1 MRIGIITP
9 APPNSLAGNRRT
21 ALRWANLLRQLG
33 HRVVISQ
40 NYVDQPF
47 DVLVALHAKRSHDS
61 INRFHR
67 MHSHRPLI
75 VALTGTDLYH
85 DLRRSRQAQA
95 SLEMATR
102 LIVLQ
107 PKALENLPE
116 RFHHKT
122 RVIYQSVGL
131 AVSPMGNPQSQPPNH
146 KSHASAF
153 QVCVIGHLRGVKD
166 PFRAAMASRLLPAT
180 SRIQIV
186 QVGKALGERIAVS
199 ARREMHLNPRYRWV
213 GEQSP
218 KRALEILRSSQL
230 CVNSSRMEGGANSIS
245 EAIAAG
251 VPVIASR
258 VPGNLGLLGENYP
271 GYFPVGDGEALARL
285 LFRAETDEQFLAQL
299 KLAGQNLAGKFLP
312 EQELDAWRKL
322 LVELFA
328 A

>member
-9 APPNSLAGNRRT
+9 APPSSLAGNRRT
-21 ALRWANLLRQLG
+21 ALRWANLLRQQG
-33 HRVVISQ
+33 HRVVISE

-47 DVLVALHAKRSHDS
+47 DVLVALHAKLSHDS
-61 INRFHR
+61 INRFYRLHPR
-67 MHSHRPLI
+67 RPLI
-75 VALTGTDLYH
+75 VALTGTDLYR

-116 RFHHKT
+116 RFHRKT
-122 RVIYQSVGL
+122 RVIYQSVSQ
-131 AVSPMGNPQSQPPNH
+131 AGNVHPAPANH
-146 KSHASAF
+146 RSRNSGF
-153 QVCVIGHLRGVKD
+153 QVCVIGHLRAVKD

-199 ARREMHLNPRYRWV
+199 ARREMHLNSRYRWV

-218 KRALEILRSSQL
+218 KRAMEILRNSQL
-230 CVNSSRMEGGANSIS
+230 CVNSSRMEGGANSVS

-251 VPVIASR
+251 VPIIASR

-271 GYFPVGDGEALARL
+271 GYFPAGDAEALARL

-312 EQELDAWRKL
+312 EQELEAWRKL
-322 LVELFA
+322 LAELFA
-328 A
+328 D

>member
-9 APPNSLAGNRRT
+9 APPSSLAGNRRT

-33 HRVVISQ
+33 HRVVISE

-47 DVLVALHAKRSHDS
+47 DVLVALHAKRSYDS
-61 INRFHR
+61 INRFYRLHPR
-67 MHSHRPLI
+67 RPLI

-85 DLRRSRQAQA
+85 DLRRSQQAQA

-116 RFHHKT
+116 RFHRKT
-122 RVIYQSVGL
+122 RVIYQSVSQ
-131 AVSPMGNPQSQPPNH
+131 AGNFQSQPANH
-146 KSHASAF
+146 QSRKSGF
-153 QVCVIGHLRGVKD
+153 QVCVIGHLRAVKD
-166 PFRAAMASRLLPAT
+166 PFRTAMASRLLPAT

-199 ARREMHLNPRYRWV
+199 ARREMHLNPRYHWV

-218 KRALEILRSSQL
+218 KRAMEILRSSQL
-230 CVNSSRMEGGANSIS
+230 CVNSSRMEGGANSVS

-251 VPVIASR
+251 VPVIASY
-258 VPGNLGLLGENYP
+258 VPGNLGMLGENYP
-271 GYFPVGDGEALARL
+271 GYFPAGDAEALARL

-312 EQELDAWRKL
+312 EQELGAWRKL
-322 LVELFA
+322 LAELFA
-328 A
+328 V